1 MEPFMES
8 LQAAVAAQNVYV
20 AALPQWVQLWMN
32 WMAVCLFLG
41 SLVFAIFKTAAR
53 WLLLANLILIVATMA
68 LGMTIGWN
76 GLWGSTHLLIWT
88 PVVIYFIRRW
98 PMIEKRSIYGVWFVL
113 ALATMIISLI
123 FDAKDVAQYLLAV

>member
-41 SLVFAIFKTAAR
+41 SLVFAIFKTEAR

>member
-8 LQAAVAAQNVYV
+8 LQAAMAAQNVYV

-32 WMAVCLFLG
+32 WMVVCLFLG
-41 SLVFAIFKTAAR
+41 SLVFAIFKTEAR

-76 GLWGSTHLLIWT
+76 GLWGSTHLVIWT
-88 PVVIYFIRRW
+88 PVVVYFIRRW
-98 PMIEKRSIYGVWFVL
+98 PMIEKRSLYGVWFVL

-123 FDAKDVAQYLLAV
+123 FDAKDVAQYLLAA